1 MGLGGPG
8 GRWAATAAPARLCS
22 TPSTM
27 DAKTLAQLI
36 DVGRGL
42 LCELDID
49 ALLERM
55 LEVARE
61 LTGAQ
66 YAAVGI
72 LDERGEGLERFL
84 TSGISA
90 AGRAAIGDPPRGRG
104 VLGLLIEDPRPL
116 RLPDVSAH
124 PRSYGFPLSHP
135 PMGSFLG
142 VPILVRGEA
151 WGNLY
156 LTGKP
161 GADFTESDEQAMV
174 VLADWVAIAV
184 ANARL
189 YSDVAA
195 RRDQLERTVRALDIT
210 AEVSSAIGGEIELD
224 RILEL
229 LAKRGRALVAARTDV
244 IILVSGARLEVAAAA
259 GIVPDGLVGRRATSE
274 EWGLDPVL
282 RSNRAERLT
291 DLDLRAGRL
300 LAAEL
305 DASAGI
311 LVPLLHRGRAIG
323 LLAAFDRLEGGPGFS
338 ADDERLLQAFA
349 ATAATAVAT
358 GQNVMSHS
366 MQGSIRASEAERR
379 RWARELHDET
389 LQELGGLRVLLS
401 AARRSE
407 DPERL
412 DDALGQA
419 LELVTGG
426 IANLRALIADLR
438 PAALDDI
445 GIGAA
450 LSGLVER
457 VRATSG
463 LPIELTVELAFEA
476 GHVASRHAPEL
487 EEAIYR
493 IVQEALTNAVK
504 HAGAQR
510 VWIAVREQDGE
521 VAIVVG
527 DDGRGFDQDVAA
539 KGFGLVGMRERTLLA
554 QGTLELRSLPGEGT
568 VVQVWLPVGERV
580 AAQAVNG

>member
-1 MGLGGPG
+1 
-8 GRWAATAAPARLCS
+8 
-22 TPSTM
+22 M
-27 DAKTLAQLI
+27 DAKTLTRLI

-42 LCELDID
+42 LSELDLD
-49 ALLERM
+49 ALLARM
-55 LEVARE
+55 LDVARE

-72 LDERGEGLERFL
+72 MDERREGLERFL
-84 TSGISA
+84 TSGIPA
-90 AGRAAIGDPPRGRG
+90 AERAAIGDLPRGHG
-104 VLGLLIEDPRPL
+104 VLGLLIKDPRPL
-116 RLPDVSAH
+116 RLADVGAH

-135 PMGSFLG
+135 PMGNFLG

-161 GADFTESDEQAMV
+161 DGDFTDSDEKAMV
-174 VLADWVAIAV
+174 VLADWAAIAV

-195 RRDQLERTVRALDIT
+195 RRDQLERTVRALDTT
-210 AEVSSAIGGEIELD
+210 AEISSAIGGEIELD

-229 LAKRGRALVAARTDV
+229 LAKRGRALVAARTAV
-244 IILVSGARLEVAAAA
+244 IILVSGGQLEVAAAA
-259 GIVPDGLVGRRATSE
+259 GIVPDGLVGRRASSE
-274 EWGLDPVL
+274 DWALGGVL
-282 RSNRAERLT
+282 RSNRPERLN
-291 DLDLRAGRL
+291 DLDRRAGRL
-300 LAAEL
+300 FAAEL
-305 DASAGI
+305 DAAAGI

-323 LLAAFDRLEGGPGFS
+323 LLAAFDRLEDGPEFS

-358 GQNVMSHS
+358 GQNVVSHS

-401 AARRSE
+401 AARRSN

-412 DDALGQA
+412 DEALGQA
-419 LELVTGG
+419 LDLVTGG

-445 GIGAA
+445 GTGAA

-463 LPIELTVELAFEA
+463 LPIELTVDLSFEA
-476 GHVASRHAPEL
+476 GRVASRHLPEL

-504 HAGAQR
+504 HANAQR
-510 VWIAVREQDGE
+510 VWIEVREADGS

-527 DDGRGFDQDVAA
+527 DDGQGFDPDGTAT
-539 KGFGLVGMRERTLLA
+539 GFGLVGVRERTMLA
-554 QGTLELRSLPGEGT
+554 QGTLEVRSAGGT
-568 VVQVWLPVGERV
+568 GTGVVVSLPVGETED
-580 AAQAVNG
+580 AQAANG

>member
-1 MGLGGPG
+1 MLD
-8 GRWAATAAPARLCS
+8 AATA
-22 TPSTM
+22 M
-27 DAKTLAQLI
+27 DAKTLTRLI

-42 LCELDID
+42 LSELDLD
-49 ALLERM
+49 ALLARM

-72 LDERGEGLERFL
+72 MDQRREGLERFL
-84 TSGISA
+84 TSGIPA
-90 AGRAAIGDPPRGRG
+90 AERAAIGDLPRGHG
-104 VLGLLIEDPRPL
+104 VLGLLIEDPHPL
-116 RLPDVSAH
+116 RLSDVGAH

-135 PMGSFLG
+135 PMGNFLG

-161 GADFTESDEQAMV
+161 DGDFTDSDEKAMV
-174 VLADWVAIAV
+174 VLADWAAIAV

-195 RRDQLERTVRALDIT
+195 RRDQLERTVRALDTT
-210 AEVSSAIGGEIELD
+210 AEISSAIGGEIELD

-229 LAKRGRALVAARTDV
+229 LAKRGRALVAARTAV
-244 IILVSGARLEVAAAA
+244 IILVSGGQLEVAAAA
-259 GIVPDGLVGRRATSE
+259 GVVPDGLVGRRASKE
-274 EWGLDPVL
+274 EWGLGAML
-282 RSNRAERLT
+282 RSNRPERLN
-291 DLDLRAGRL
+291 DLDRRAGRL
-300 LAAEL
+300 LTAEIDAA
-305 DASAGI
+305 AGI

-323 LLAAFDRLEGGPGFS
+323 LLAAFDRLQDGPEFS
-338 ADDERLLQAFA
+338 ADDERLLLAFA

-358 GQNVMSHS
+358 GQNVVSHS

-401 AARRSE
+401 AARRST

-412 DDALGQA
+412 DEALGQA
-419 LELVTGG
+419 LDLVTGG

-445 GIGAA
+445 GTGAA

-463 LPIELTVELAFEA
+463 LPIELTIDLSFEA
-476 GHVASRHAPEL
+476 GRVASRHVPEL

-504 HAGAQR
+504 HANAQR
-510 VWIAVREQDGE
+510 VWIEVREADGS

-527 DDGRGFDQDVAA
+527 DDGQGFDPDGAA
-539 KGFGLVGMRERTLLA
+539 TGFGLVGIRERTMLVE
-554 QGTLELRSLPGEGT
+554 GTLEVRSSAGSGT
-568 VVQVWLPVGERV
+568 VVEVALPVRETD
-580 AAQAVNG
+580 AAQAANG

>member
-1 MGLGGPG
+1 MLGV
-8 GRWAATAAPARLCS
+8 T
-22 TPSTM
+22 TTM
-27 DAKTLAQLI
+27 DAKTLTRLI

-42 LCELDID
+42 LSELDLD
-49 ALLERM
+49 ALLARM

-72 LDERGEGLERFL
+72 MDERREGLERFL
-84 TSGISA
+84 TSGIPA
-90 AGRAAIGDPPRGRG
+90 AERAAIGELPRGHG
-104 VLGLLIEDPRPL
+104 VLGLLIDDPHPL
-116 RLPDVSAH
+116 RLADVGAH

-135 PMGSFLG
+135 PMGNFLG

-161 GADFTESDEQAMV
+161 DGDFTDSDEKAMV
-174 VLADWVAIAV
+174 VLADWAAIAV

-195 RRDQLERTVRALDIT
+195 RRDQLERTVRALDTT
-210 AEVSSAIGGEIELD
+210 AEISSAIGGEIELE

-229 LAKRGRALVAARTDV
+229 LAKRGRALVAARTAV
-244 IILVSGARLEVAAAA
+244 IILVSGGRLEVAAAA
-259 GIVPDGLVGRRATSE
+259 GIVPEGLVGSCASGDE
-274 EWGLDPVL
+274 SAMAAVL
-282 RSNRAERLT
+282 RSNRPERLT
-291 DLDLRAGRL
+291 DLDRRASRL
-300 LAAEL
+300 FVAEIDAA
-305 DASAGI
+305 AGI

-323 LLAAFDRLEGGPGFS
+323 ILAAFDRLEGGPEFS

-366 MQGSIRASEAERR
+366 IEGSIRASEAERR

-389 LQELGGLRVLLS
+389 LQELGSLRVLLS
-401 AARRSE
+401 AARRSA

-412 DDALGQA
+412 DEALGQA
-419 LELVTGG
+419 IELVTGG
-426 IANLRALIADLR
+426 IANLRGLISDLR

-445 GIGAA
+445 GTGAA
-450 LSGLVER
+450 LSGLADR

-463 LPIELTVELAFEA
+463 LPIELTVDLAFEGGRA
-476 GHVASRHAPEL
+476 AARHVPEL
-487 EEAIYR
+487 EETIYR
-493 IVQEALTNAVK
+493 IVQEALTNAIK
-504 HAGAQR
+504 HAHAKR
-510 VWIAVREQDGE
+510 VWIEVREAGGS

-527 DDGRGFDQDVAA
+527 DDGRGFDPDVSAT
-539 KGFGLVGMRERTLLA
+539 GFGLVGMRERTTLA
-554 QGTLELRSLPGEGT
+554 QGTLEVRSAQGAGTILEVRLPVTET
-568 VVQVWLPVGERV
+568 VV
-580 AAQAVNG
+580 AQAAASG

>member
-1 MGLGGPG
+1 
-8 GRWAATAAPARLCS
+8 
-22 TPSTM
+22 M
-27 DAKTLAQLI
+27 DAKTLTRLI

-42 LCELDID
+42 LSELDLD
-49 ALLERM
+49 ALLARM

-61 LTGAQ
+61 LTGAR

-72 LDERGEGLERFL
+72 MDERREGLERFL
-84 TSGISA
+84 TSGIPPA
-90 AGRAAIGDPPRGRG
+90 ERAAIGDLPRGHG
-104 VLGLLIEDPRPL
+104 VLGLLIDDPHPL
-116 RLPDVSAH
+116 RLADVGAH

-135 PMGSFLG
+135 PMGNFLG

-161 GADFTESDEQAMV
+161 DADFTDSDEKAMV
-174 VLADWVAIAV
+174 VLADWAAIAV

-195 RRDQLERTVRALDIT
+195 RRDQLERTVRALDTT
-210 AEVSSAIGGEIELD
+210 AEISSAIGGEIELD

-229 LAKRGRALVAARTDV
+229 LAKRGRALVAARTAV
-244 IILVSGARLEVAAAA
+244 IILVSGGGLEVAAAA
-259 GIVPDGLVGRRATSE
+259 GIVPDGLIGARASSE
-274 EWGLDPVL
+274 EWALGAVL
-282 RSNRAERLT
+282 RSNRPEHLT
-291 DLDLRAGRL
+291 DLDRRAGRL
-300 LAAEL
+300 FAAEL

-311 LVPLLHRGRAIG
+311 LVPLSHRGRAIG
-323 LLAAFDRLEGGPGFS
+323 LLAAFDRLEDGPEFS

-366 MQGSIRASEAERR
+366 IEGSIRASEAERR

-412 DDALGQA
+412 DEALGQA

-445 GIGAA
+445 GTGAA

-463 LPIELTVELAFEA
+463 LPIELTVDLAFEA
-476 GHVASRHAPEL
+476 GRVAARHVPEL
-487 EEAIYR
+487 EETIYR

-504 HAGAQR
+504 HADAQR
-510 VWIAVREQDGE
+510 VWIAVREADGS

-527 DDGRGFDQDVAA
+527 DDGRGFEQDGAA
-539 KGFGLVGMRERTLLA
+539 KGFGLVGMRERTMLG
-554 QGTLELRSLPGEGT
+554 QGTLAVRSAPGAGT
-568 VVQVWLPVGERV
+568 VLEVSLPVGETV
-580 AAQAVNG
+580 AAQAANG

>member
-1 MGLGGPG
+1 MLD
-8 GRWAATAAPARLCS
+8 AAP
-22 TPSTM
+22 TM
-27 DAKTLAQLI
+27 DAKTLTRLI

-42 LCELDID
+42 LSELDLD
-49 ALLERM
+49 ALLARM

-61 LTGAQ
+61 LTGAH

-72 LDERGEGLERFL
+72 MDERREGLERFL

-90 AGRAAIGDPPRGRG
+90 AGRAAIGDLPRGHG
-104 VLGLLIEDPRPL
+104 VLGLLIEDPHPL
-116 RLPDVSAH
+116 RLADVGAH

-135 PMGSFLG
+135 PMGNFLG

-161 GADFTESDEQAMV
+161 DGDFTDSDEKAMV
-174 VLADWVAIAV
+174 VLADWAAIAV

-189 YSDVAA
+189 YSDVAT
-195 RRDQLERTVRALDIT
+195 RRDQLERTVRALDTT
-210 AEVSSAIGGEIELD
+210 AEISRAIGGEIELD

-229 LAKRGRALVAARTDV
+229 LAKRGRALVAARTAV
-244 IILVSGARLEVAAAA
+244 IILVSGGQLEVAAAA
-259 GIVPDGLVGRRATSE
+259 GIVPDGLVGRRASSE
-274 EWGLDPVL
+274 EWALGAML
-282 RSNRAERLT
+282 RSNRPERLN
-291 DLDLRAGRL
+291 DLDRRAGRL
-300 LAAEL
+300 FVGEL
-305 DASAGI
+305 DAAAGI
-311 LVPLLHRGRAIG
+311 LVPLLHRGRTIG
-323 LLAAFDRLEGGPGFS
+323 LLAAFDRLEDGPEFS
-338 ADDERLLQAFA
+338 VDDERLLQAFA

-401 AARRSE
+401 AARRST

-412 DDALGQA
+412 DEALGQA

-445 GIGAA
+445 GTGAA

-463 LPIELTVELAFEA
+463 LPIELTVDLSFEA
-476 GHVASRHAPEL
+476 GRVTSRHVPEL
-487 EEAIYR
+487 EETIYR

-504 HAGAQR
+504 HANAQR
-510 VWIAVREQDGE
+510 VWIEVREASGS

-527 DDGRGFDQDVAA
+527 DDGQGFDPDGAA
-539 KGFGLVGMRERTLLA
+539 TGFGLVGMRERTMLA
-554 QGTLELRSLPGEGT
+554 DGTLEVRSAGGTGTVLAVSLP
-568 VVQVWLPVGERV
+568 VQKIV
-580 AAQAVNG
+580 AAQAANG

>member
-1 MGLGGPG
+1 MRRDSRTMLD
-8 GRWAATAAPARLCS
+8 AAAV
-22 TPSTM
+22 M
-27 DAKTLAQLI
+27 DAKTLTRLI

-42 LCELDID
+42 LSELDLD
-49 ALLERM
+49 ALLARM

-72 LDERGEGLERFL
+72 MDERREGLERFL
-84 TSGISA
+84 TSGIPEA
-90 AGRAAIGDPPRGRG
+90 ERAAIGDLPRGHG
-104 VLGLLIEDPRPL
+104 VLGLLIEDPHPL
-116 RLPDVSAH
+116 RLADVGAH

-135 PMGSFLG
+135 PMGNFLG

-161 GADFTESDEQAMV
+161 DGDFTDSDEKAMV
-174 VLADWVAIAV
+174 VLADWAAIAV

-195 RRDQLERTVRALDIT
+195 RRDQLERTVRALDTT
-210 AEVSSAIGGEIELD
+210 AEISSAIGGEIELD

-229 LAKRGRALVAARTDV
+229 LAKRGRALVAARTAV
-244 IILVSGARLEVAAAA
+244 IILVSGGQLEVAAAA
-259 GIVPDGLVGRRATSE
+259 GIVPDGLVGRRASSE
-274 EWGLDPVL
+274 EWALGAVL
-282 RSNRAERLT
+282 HSNRPERLN
-291 DLDLRAGRL
+291 DLDRRAGRL
-300 LAAEL
+300 FASEL
-305 DASAGI
+305 DAAAGI
-311 LVPLLHRGRAIG
+311 LVPLLHRGQAIG
-323 LLAAFDRLEGGPGFS
+323 LLAAFDRLEDGPEFS

-401 AARRSE
+401 AARRST
-407 DPERL
+407 DPQRL
-412 DDALGQA
+412 DEALGQA
-419 LELVTGG
+419 LDLVTGG

-445 GIGAA
+445 GTGAA

-463 LPIELTVELAFEA
+463 LPIELTVDLSFEA
-476 GHVASRHAPEL
+476 GRVASRHVPEL

-504 HAGAQR
+504 HANAQR
-510 VWIAVREQDGE
+510 VWIEVREANE
-521 VAIVVG
+521 SVAIVVG
-527 DDGRGFDQDVAA
+527 DDGQGFDPDGAA
-539 KGFGLVGMRERTLLA
+539 TGFGLVGMRERTTLA
-554 QGTLELRSLPGEGT
+554 QGTLEVRSAGGTGTVLEVSLP
-568 VVQVWLPVGERV
+568 VQETI
-580 AAQAVNG
+580 AAQAANG

>member
-1 MGLGGPG
+1 MLD
-8 GRWAATAAPARLCS
+8 AATA
-22 TPSTM
+22 M
-27 DAKTLAQLI
+27 DAKTLTRLI

-42 LCELDID
+42 LSELDLD
-49 ALLERM
+49 ALLARM

-72 LDERGEGLERFL
+72 MDQRREGLERFL
-84 TSGISA
+84 TSGIPA
-90 AGRAAIGDPPRGRG
+90 AERAAIGDLPRGHG

-116 RLPDVSAH
+116 RLADVGAH

-135 PMGSFLG
+135 PMGNFLG

-161 GADFTESDEQAMV
+161 DGDFTDSDEKAMV
-174 VLADWVAIAV
+174 VLADWAAIAV

-195 RRDQLERTVRALDIT
+195 RRDQLERTVRALDTT
-210 AEVSSAIGGEIELD
+210 AEISNAIGGEIELD

-229 LAKRGRALVAARTDV
+229 LAKRGRALVAARTAV
-244 IILVSGARLEVAAAA
+244 IILVSGSQLEVAAAA
-259 GIVPDGLVGRRATSE
+259 GIVPDGLVGRRASTE
-274 EWGLDPVL
+274 EWALGAVL
-282 RSNRAERLT
+282 RSNRPERLN
-291 DLDLRAGRL
+291 DLDRRAGRL
-300 LAAEL
+300 LTAEL
-305 DASAGI
+305 DATTGI

-323 LLAAFDRLEGGPGFS
+323 LLAAFDRLQDGPEFS

-401 AARRSE
+401 AARRST

-412 DDALGQA
+412 DEALGQA
-419 LELVTGG
+419 LDLVTGG

-445 GIGAA
+445 GTGAA

-463 LPIELTVELAFEA
+463 LPIKLTIDLSFEA
-476 GHVASRHAPEL
+476 KRVASRHVPEL

-504 HAGAQR
+504 HANAQR
-510 VWIAVREQDGE
+510 VWIEVREADGE

-527 DDGRGFDQDVAA
+527 DDGQGFDPDGAA
-539 KGFGLVGMRERTLLA
+539 TGFGLVGIRERTMLA
-554 QGTLELRSLPGEGT
+554 EGTSEVRSSAGSGT
-568 VVQVWLPVGERV
+568 VVEVVLPVRETD
-580 AAQAVNG
+580 AAQAANG

>member
-1 MGLGGPG
+1 MQDK
-8 GRWAATAAPARLCS
+8 A
-22 TPSTM
+22 M
-27 DAKTLAQLI
+27 DAKTLTRLI

-42 LCELDID
+42 LSELDLD
-49 ALLERM
+49 ALLARM

-72 LDERGEGLERFL
+72 MDERREGLERFL
-84 TSGISA
+84 TSGIPA
-90 AGRAAIGDPPRGRG
+90 AERAAIGDLPRGHG

-116 RLPDVSAH
+116 RLADVGAH

-135 PMGSFLG
+135 PMGNFLG
-142 VPILVRGEA
+142 VPIVVRGEA

-161 GADFTESDEQAMV
+161 DGDFTDSDEKAMV
-174 VLADWVAIAV
+174 VLADWAAIAV

-195 RRDQLERTVRALDIT
+195 RRDQLERTVRALDTT
-210 AEVSSAIGGEIELD
+210 AEISSAIGGEIELD

-229 LAKRGRALVAARTDV
+229 LAKRGRALVAARTAV
-244 IILVSGARLEVAAAA
+244 IILVSGAQLEVAAAA
-259 GIVPDGLVGRRATSE
+259 GIVPDGLVGRRAATE
-274 EWGLDPVL
+274 EWALGAVL
-282 RSNRAERLT
+282 RSNRPERLN
-291 DLDLRAGRL
+291 DLDRRAGRL
-300 LAAEL
+300 FTAEL
-305 DASAGI
+305 DATAGI

-323 LLAAFDRLEGGPGFS
+323 LLAAFDRLEGGPEFS

-358 GQNVMSHS
+358 GQNVVSHS

-401 AARRSE
+401 AARRST

-412 DDALGQA
+412 DEALGQA
-419 LELVTGG
+419 IDLVTGG

-445 GIGAA
+445 GTGAA

-463 LPIELTVELAFEA
+463 LPIDLTVDLSFEA
-476 GHVASRHAPEL
+476 GRVASRHVPEL

-504 HAGAQR
+504 HADAQR
-510 VWIAVREQDGE
+510 VWIEVREADE
-521 VAIVVG
+521 SVAIVVG
-527 DDGRGFDQDVAA
+527 DDGRGFDPDVAA
-539 KGFGLVGMRERTLLA
+539 TGFGLVGIRERAMLA
-554 QGTLELRSLPGEGT
+554 DGTLEVRSTAGT
-568 VVQVWLPVGERV
+568 GTALEVWLPVRETV
-580 AAQAVNG
+580 AAQAANG

>member
-1 MGLGGPG
+1 
-8 GRWAATAAPARLCS
+8 
-22 TPSTM
+22 M
-27 DAKTLAQLI
+27 DAKTLTRLI

-42 LCELDID
+42 LSELDLD
-49 ALLERM
+49 ALLARM

-72 LDERGEGLERFL
+72 MDERREGLERFL
-84 TSGISA
+84 TSGIA
-90 AGRAAIGDPPRGRG
+90 AAERAAIGDLPRGHG

-116 RLPDVSAH
+116 RLADVGAH

-135 PMGSFLG
+135 PMGNFLG

-161 GADFTESDEQAMV
+161 DGDFTDSDEKAMV
-174 VLADWVAIAV
+174 VLADWAAIAV

-195 RRDQLERTVRALDIT
+195 RRDQLERTVRALDTT
-210 AEVSSAIGGEIELD
+210 AEISSAIGGEIELD

-229 LAKRGRALVAARTDV
+229 LAKRGRALVAARTAV
-244 IILVSGARLEVAAAA
+244 IILVSGDRLEVAAAA
-259 GIVPDGLVGRRATSE
+259 GVVPDGLVGRRAGSE
-274 EWGLDPVL
+274 EWALGAVL
-282 RSNRAERLT
+282 RSNRPERLN
-291 DLDLRAGRL
+291 DLDRRAGRL
-300 LAAEL
+300 FAAEL
-305 DASAGI
+305 DATAGI

-323 LLAAFDRLEGGPGFS
+323 LLAAFDRLEDGPEFS

-358 GQNVMSHS
+358 GQNVVSHS

-401 AARRSE
+401 AARRST
-407 DPERL
+407 DPDRSDE
-412 DDALGQA
+412 ALGQA

-445 GIGAA
+445 GTGAA
-450 LSGLVER
+450 LSGLIER

-463 LPIELTVELAFEA
+463 LPIELTVDLSFEA
-476 GHVASRHAPEL
+476 GRVASRHVPEL

-504 HAGAQR
+504 HASAQR
-510 VWIAVREQDGE
+510 VWIEVREADGS

-527 DDGRGFDQDVAA
+527 DDGRGFDPDVAA
-539 KGFGLVGMRERTLLA
+539 TGFGLVGMRERTMLA
-554 QGTLELRSLPGEGT
+554 HGTLEVRSGPDTGT
-568 VVQVWLPVGERV
+568 AVEVTLPVGETV
-580 AAQAVNG
+580 AAQAANG

>member
-1 MGLGGPG
+1 MLEV
-8 GRWAATAAPARLCS
+8 ATA
-22 TPSTM
+22 M
-27 DAKTLAQLI
+27 DAKTLTRLI

-42 LCELDID
+42 LSELDLD
-49 ALLERM
+49 ALLARM

-72 LDERGEGLERFL
+72 MDERREGLERFL
-84 TSGISA
+84 TSGIPA
-90 AGRAAIGDPPRGRG
+90 AERAAIGDLPRGHG

-116 RLPDVSAH
+116 RLADVGAH

-135 PMGSFLG
+135 PMGNFLG

-156 LTGKP
+156 LTGKAD
-161 GADFTESDEQAMV
+161 GDFTDSDEKAMV
-174 VLADWVAIAV
+174 VLADWAAIAV

-195 RRDQLERTVRALDIT
+195 RRDQLERTVRALDTT
-210 AEVSSAIGGEIELD
+210 AEISSAIGGEIELD

-229 LAKRGRALVAARTDV
+229 LAKRGRALVAARTAV
-244 IILVSGARLEVAAAA
+244 IILVSGGRLEVAAAA
-259 GIVPDGLVGRRATSE
+259 GIVPDGLVGRRAGSE
-274 EWGLDPVL
+274 EWALGAVL
-282 RSNRAERLT
+282 RSNRPERLN
-291 DLDLRAGRL
+291 DLDRRAGRL
-300 LAAEL
+300 FAAEL
-305 DASAGI
+305 DATAGI

-323 LLAAFDRLEGGPGFS
+323 LLAAFDRLEDGPEFS
-338 ADDERLLQAFA
+338 TDDERLLQAFA

-366 MQGSIRASEAERR
+366 MEGSMRASEAERR

-401 AARRSE
+401 AARRST

-412 DDALGQA
+412 DEALGQA

-445 GIGAA
+445 GTGAA

-463 LPIELTVELAFEA
+463 LPIALTVDLSFEA
-476 GHVASRHAPEL
+476 GRVASRHLPEL

-504 HAGAQR
+504 HADAKR
-510 VWIAVREQDGE
+510 VWIEVREADGS

-527 DDGRGFDQDVAA
+527 DDGRGFDPEVAA
-539 KGFGLVGMRERTLLA
+539 KGFGLVGMRERAMLA
-554 QGTLELRSLPGEGT
+554 HGTLEVRSVGGAGT
-568 VVQVWLPVGERV
+568 VLEVTLPVRETV
-580 AAQAVNG
+580 AAQAANG

>member
-1 MGLGGPG
+1 
-8 GRWAATAAPARLCS
+8 
-22 TPSTM
+22 M
-27 DAKTLAQLI
+27 DAKTLTRLI

-42 LCELDID
+42 LSELDLD
-49 ALLERM
+49 ALLARM

-61 LTGAQ
+61 LTGAR

-72 LDERGEGLERFL
+72 MDERREGLERFL
-84 TSGISA
+84 TSGIPPA
-90 AGRAAIGDPPRGRG
+90 ERAAIGDLPRGHG
-104 VLGLLIEDPRPL
+104 VLGLLIDDPHPL
-116 RLPDVSAH
+116 RLADVGAH

-135 PMGSFLG
+135 PMGNFLG

-161 GADFTESDEQAMV
+161 DADFTDSDEKAMV
-174 VLADWVAIAV
+174 VLADWAAIAV

-195 RRDQLERTVRALDIT
+195 RRDQLERTVRALDTT
-210 AEVSSAIGGEIELD
+210 AEISSAIGGEIELD

-229 LAKRGRALVAARTDV
+229 LAKRGRALVAARTAV
-244 IILVSGARLEVAAAA
+244 IILVSGGGLEVAAAA
-259 GIVPDGLVGRRATSE
+259 GIVPDGLIGARASSE
-274 EWGLDPVL
+274 EWALGAVL
-282 RSNRAERLT
+282 RSNRPERLT
-291 DLDLRAGRL
+291 DLDRRAGRL
-300 LAAEL
+300 FAAEL

-311 LVPLLHRGRAIG
+311 LVPLSHRGRAIG
-323 LLAAFDRLEGGPGFS
+323 LLAAFDRLEDGPEFS

-366 MQGSIRASEAERR
+366 REGSIRASEAERR

-412 DDALGQA
+412 DEALGQA

-445 GIGAA
+445 GTGAA

-463 LPIELTVELAFEA
+463 LPIELTVDLAFEA
-476 GHVASRHAPEL
+476 GRVAARHVPEL
-487 EEAIYR
+487 EETIYR

-504 HAGAQR
+504 HADAQR
-510 VWIAVREQDGE
+510 VWIAVREADGS

-527 DDGRGFDQDVAA
+527 DDGRGFEQDGAA
-539 KGFGLVGMRERTLLA
+539 KGFGLVGMRERTMLG
-554 QGTLELRSLPGEGT
+554 QGTLAVRSAPGAGT
-568 VVQVWLPVGERV
+568 VLEVSLPVGETV
-580 AAQAVNG
+580 AAQAANG

>member
-1 MGLGGPG
+1 
-8 GRWAATAAPARLCS
+8 
-22 TPSTM
+22 M
-27 DAKTLAQLI
+27 DAKTLTRLI

-42 LCELDID
+42 LSELDLD
-49 ALLERM
+49 ALLARM

-72 LDERGEGLERFL
+72 MDERREGLERFL

-90 AGRAAIGDPPRGRG
+90 AGRAAIGDLPRGHG
-104 VLGLLIEDPRPL
+104 VLGLLIEDPHPL
-116 RLPDVSAH
+116 RLADVGAH

-135 PMGSFLG
+135 PMGNFLG

-161 GADFTESDEQAMV
+161 DGDFTDSDEKAMV
-174 VLADWVAIAV
+174 VLADWAAIAV

-195 RRDQLERTVRALDIT
+195 RRDQLERTVRALDTT
-210 AEVSSAIGGEIELD
+210 AEIASAIGGEIELD

-229 LAKRGRALVAARTDV
+229 LAKRGRALVAARTAV
-244 IILVSGARLEVAAAA
+244 IILVSGAQLEVAAAA
-259 GIVPDGLVGRRATSE
+259 GIVPDGLVGRRASKE
-274 EWGLDPVL
+274 EWALGAMLH
-282 RSNRAERLT
+282 SNRPERLN
-291 DLDLRAGRL
+291 DLDRRAGRL
-300 LAAEL
+300 FAAEL
-305 DASAGI
+305 DAAAGI

-323 LLAAFDRLEGGPGFS
+323 LLAAFDRLQDGPEFS
-338 ADDERLLQAFA
+338 VDDERLLLAFA

-358 GQNVMSHS
+358 GQNVVSHS

-401 AARRSE
+401 AARRST

-412 DDALGQA
+412 DEALGQA
-419 LELVTGG
+419 LDLVTGG

-445 GIGAA
+445 GTGAA

-463 LPIELTVELAFEA
+463 LPIELTVDLSFEA
-476 GHVASRHAPEL
+476 GRVASRHVPEL

-504 HAGAQR
+504 HANAQR
-510 VWIAVREQDGE
+510 VWIEVREADGS

-527 DDGRGFDQDVAA
+527 DDGQGFDPDGAA
-539 KGFGLVGMRERTLLA
+539 TGFGLVGMRERTMLA
-554 QGTLELRSLPGEGT
+554 EGTLELRSSAGGGT
-568 VVQVWLPVGERV
+568 VVEVSLPVRETV
-580 AAQAVNG
+580 AAQAANG

>member
-1 MGLGGPG
+1 
-8 GRWAATAAPARLCS
+8 
-22 TPSTM
+22 M
-27 DAKTLAQLI
+27 DAKTLTRLI

-42 LCELDID
+42 LSELDLD
-49 ALLERM
+49 ALLARM

-72 LDERGEGLERFL
+72 MDERREGLERFL
-84 TSGISA
+84 TSGIPA
-90 AGRAAIGDPPRGRG
+90 AERAAIGDLPRGHG
-104 VLGLLIEDPRPL
+104 VLGLLIEDPHPL
-116 RLPDVSAH
+116 RLADVGAH

-135 PMGSFLG
+135 PMGNFLG

-161 GADFTESDEQAMV
+161 DSDFTDSDEKAMV
-174 VLADWVAIAV
+174 VLADWAAIAV

-195 RRDQLERTVRALDIT
+195 RRDQLERTVRALDTT
-210 AEVSSAIGGEIELD
+210 AEISSAIGGEIELE

-229 LAKRGRALVAARTDV
+229 LAKRGRALVAARTAV
-244 IILVSGARLEVAAAA
+244 IILVSGGQLEVAAAA
-259 GIVPDGLVGRRATSE
+259 GIVPDGLVGRRASSE
-274 EWGLDPVL
+274 EWALGAVL
-282 RSNRAERLT
+282 RSNRPERLN
-291 DLDLRAGRL
+291 DLDRRAGRL
-300 LAAEL
+300 FVSEL
-305 DASAGI
+305 DATAGI

-323 LLAAFDRLEGGPGFS
+323 LLAAFDRLEDGPEFS
-338 ADDERLLQAFA
+338 GDDERLLQAFA

-366 MQGSIRASEAERR
+366 MEGSIRASEAERR

-401 AARRSE
+401 AARRSK

-412 DDALGQA
+412 DEALGQA
-419 LELVTGG
+419 LDLVTGG

-445 GIGAA
+445 GTGAA

-463 LPIELTVELAFEA
+463 LLIELTVDLSFEA
-476 GHVASRHAPEL
+476 GRVPSRHVPEL

-493 IVQEALTNAVK
+493 IVQEALTNAIK
-504 HAGAQR
+504 HANAQR
-510 VWIAVREQDGE
+510 VWIDVREADGA

-527 DDGRGFDQDVAA
+527 DDGQGFDPDVAA
-539 KGFGLVGMRERTLLA
+539 TGFGLVGMRERAMLA
-554 QGTLELRSLPGEGT
+554 KGTLEVRSAADTGT
-568 VVQVWLPVGERV
+568 VVEVSLPVRETI
-580 AAQAVNG
+580 AAQAANG

>member
-1 MGLGGPG
+1 
-8 GRWAATAAPARLCS
+8 
-22 TPSTM
+22 M
-27 DAKTLAQLI
+27 DAKTLTRLI

-42 LCELDID
+42 LSELDLD
-49 ALLERM
+49 ALLARM

-72 LDERGEGLERFL
+72 MDERREGLERFL
-84 TSGISA
+84 TSGIPA
-90 AGRAAIGDPPRGRG
+90 AERAAIGDLPRGHG
-104 VLGLLIEDPRPL
+104 VLGLLIEDPHPL
-116 RLPDVSAH
+116 RLADVGAH

-135 PMGSFLG
+135 PMGNFLG

-161 GADFTESDEQAMV
+161 DGDFTDSDEKAMV
-174 VLADWVAIAV
+174 VLADWAAIAV

-195 RRDQLERTVRALDIT
+195 RRDQLERTVRALDTT
-210 AEVSSAIGGEIELD
+210 AEISSAIGGEIELD

-229 LAKRGRALVAARTDV
+229 LAKRGRALVAARTAV
-244 IILVSGARLEVAAAA
+244 IILVSGGQLEVAAAA
-259 GIVPDGLVGRRATSE
+259 GIVPDGLVGRRAGSE
-274 EWGLDPVL
+274 EWALGAVL
-282 RSNRAERLT
+282 RSNRPERLN
-291 DLDLRAGRL
+291 DLDRRAGRL
-300 LAAEL
+300 FVAEL
-305 DASAGI
+305 DATAGI

-323 LLAAFDRLEGGPGFS
+323 LMAAFDRLEDGPEFS
-338 ADDERLLQAFA
+338 TDDERLLQAFA

-358 GQNVMSHS
+358 GQNVVSHS
-366 MQGSIRASEAERR
+366 MEGSIRASEAERR

-401 AARRSE
+401 AARRST

-412 DDALGQA
+412 DEALGQA

-445 GIGAA
+445 GTGAA

-463 LPIELTVELAFEA
+463 LPIALTVDLSFEA
-476 GHVASRHAPEL
+476 GRVASRHVPEL
-487 EEAIYR
+487 EETIYR
-493 IVQEALTNAVK
+493 IVQEALTNAIK
-504 HAGAQR
+504 HADAKR
-510 VWIAVREQDGE
+510 VWIEVREAHGS

-527 DDGRGFDQDVAA
+527 DDGRGFDPEVVA
-539 KGFGLVGMRERTLLA
+539 KGFGLVGMRERTMLA
-554 QGTLELRSLPGEGT
+554 HGTLEVRSVEGAGT
-568 VVQVWLPVGERV
+568 VLEVTLPVRETV
-580 AAQAVNG
+580 VAQAANG

>member
-1 MGLGGPG
+1 MLD
-8 GRWAATAAPARLCS
+8 AAAA
-22 TPSTM
+22 M
-27 DAKTLAQLI
+27 DAKTLTRLI

-42 LCELDID
+42 LSELDLD
-49 ALLERM
+49 ALLARM

-61 LTGAQ
+61 LTGAR

-72 LDERGEGLERFL
+72 MDERREGLERFL
-84 TSGISA
+84 TSGIPA
-90 AGRAAIGDPPRGRG
+90 AERAAIGDLPRGHG
-104 VLGLLIEDPRPL
+104 VLGLLIEDPHPL
-116 RLPDVSAH
+116 RLADVGAH

-135 PMGSFLG
+135 PMGNFLG

-156 LTGKP
+156 LTGKRD
-161 GADFTESDEQAMV
+161 GDFTDSDEKAMV
-174 VLADWVAIAV
+174 VLADWAAIAV

-195 RRDQLERTVRALDIT
+195 RRDQLERTVRALDTT
-210 AEVSSAIGGEIELD
+210 AEISSAIGGEIELD

-229 LAKRGRALVAARTDV
+229 LAKRGRALVAARTAV
-244 IILVSGARLEVAAAA
+244 IILVSGGQLEVAAAA
-259 GIVPDGLVGRRATSE
+259 GIVPDGLVGRRASKE
-274 EWGLDPVL
+274 EWALGSVL
-282 RSNRAERLT
+282 RSNRPERLN
-291 DLDLRAGRL
+291 DLDRRAGRL
-300 LAAEL
+300 FAAEL
-305 DASAGI
+305 DAAAGI

-323 LLAAFDRLEGGPGFS
+323 LLAAFDRLEDGPEFS

-358 GQNVMSHS
+358 GQNVASHS

-401 AARRSE
+401 AARRST
-407 DPERL
+407 DPQRL
-412 DDALGQA
+412 DEALGQA
-419 LELVTGG
+419 LDLVTGG

-445 GIGAA
+445 GTGAA
-450 LSGLVER
+450 LSGLAER

-463 LPIELTVELAFEA
+463 LPIELTVDLSFEA
-476 GHVASRHAPEL
+476 GRVTSRHVPEL

-504 HAGAQR
+504 HANAQR
-510 VWIAVREQDGE
+510 VWIEVREADGS

-527 DDGRGFDQDVAA
+527 DDGQGFDPDVVAT
-539 KGFGLVGMRERTLLA
+539 GFGLVGMRERTMLA
-554 QGTLELRSLPGEGT
+554 EGTLEVRSAGGTGT
-568 VVQVWLPVGERV
+568 VLEVWLPVGETV
-580 AAQAVNG
+580 AAQAANG

>member
-1 MGLGGPG
+1 
-8 GRWAATAAPARLCS
+8 
-22 TPSTM
+22 M
-27 DAKTLAQLI
+27 DAKTLTRLI

-42 LCELDID
+42 LSELDLD
-49 ALLERM
+49 ALLARM

-72 LDERGEGLERFL
+72 MDEHREGLERFL
-84 TSGISA
+84 TSGIPA
-90 AGRAAIGDPPRGRG
+90 AERAAIGDLPRGHG
-104 VLGLLIEDPRPL
+104 VLGLLIEDPHPL
-116 RLPDVSAH
+116 RLADVGAH

-135 PMGSFLG
+135 PMGNFLG

-161 GADFTESDEQAMV
+161 DGDFTDSDEKAMV
-174 VLADWVAIAV
+174 VLADWAAIAV

-195 RRDQLERTVRALDIT
+195 RRDQLERTVRALDTT
-210 AEVSSAIGGEIELD
+210 AEISSAIGGEIELD

-229 LAKRGRALVAARTDV
+229 LAKRGRALVAARTAV
-244 IILVSGARLEVAAAA
+244 IILVSGDQLEVAAAA
-259 GIVPDGLVGRRATSE
+259 GVVPDGLVGRRASSE
-274 EWGLDPVL
+274 EWAMGAVL
-282 RSNRAERLT
+282 RSNRPERLHE
-291 DLDLRAGRL
+291 LDRRAGRL
-300 LAAEL
+300 FAAEL
-305 DASAGI
+305 DATAGI
-311 LVPLLHRGRAIG
+311 LVPLLHRGRAVG
-323 LLAAFDRLEGGPGFS
+323 LLAAFDRLDDGPEFS

-358 GQNVMSHS
+358 GQKVVSHS
-366 MQGSIRASEAERR
+366 MEGSIRASEAERR

-401 AARRSE
+401 AARRSD
-407 DPERL
+407 DPARSDE
-412 DDALGQA
+412 ALGQA

-445 GIGAA
+445 GTGAA

-463 LPIELTVELAFEA
+463 LPIALTVDLSFEA
-476 GHVASRHAPEL
+476 GRVASRHVPEL

-504 HAGAQR
+504 HANAQR
-510 VWIAVREQDGE
+510 VWIAVREADAA

-527 DDGRGFDQDVAA
+527 DDGQGFDPDGAA
-539 KGFGLVGMRERTLLA
+539 TGFGLVGMRERTMLA
-554 QGTLELRSLPGEGT
+554 QGTLEVRSAVDTGT
-568 VVQVWLPVGERV
+568 VLEVTLPVGETV
-580 AAQAVNG
+580 AAQAANG

>member
-1 MGLGGPG
+1 
-8 GRWAATAAPARLCS
+8 
-22 TPSTM
+22 M
-27 DAKTLAQLI
+27 DAKTLTRLI

-42 LCELDID
+42 LSELDLD
-49 ALLERM
+49 ALLARM

-72 LDERGEGLERFL
+72 MDERREGLERFL
-84 TSGISA
+84 TSGIPA
-90 AGRAAIGDPPRGRG
+90 AERAAIGELPRGHG
-104 VLGLLIEDPRPL
+104 VLGLLIDDPRPL
-116 RLPDVSAH
+116 RLADVGAH

-135 PMGSFLG
+135 PMGNFLG

-156 LTGKP
+156 LTGKLD
-161 GADFTESDEQAMV
+161 GGFTDSDEKAMV
-174 VLADWVAIAV
+174 VLADWAAIAV

-195 RRDQLERTVRALDIT
+195 RRDQLERTVRALDTT
-210 AEVSSAIGGEIELD
+210 AEISNAIGGEIELD

-229 LAKRGRALVAARTDV
+229 LAKRGRALVAARTAV
-244 IILVSGARLEVAAAA
+244 IILVSCDRLEVAAAA
-259 GIVPDGLVGRRATSE
+259 GIVPDGLVGRRAGSE
-274 EWGLDPVL
+274 EWALGAVL
-282 RSNRAERLT
+282 RSNRPERLN
-291 DLDLRAGRL
+291 DLDRRAGRL
-300 LAAEL
+300 FAAEL
-305 DASAGI
+305 DATAGI

-323 LLAAFDRLEGGPGFS
+323 LLAAFDRLEDGPEFS

-401 AARRSE
+401 AARRST
-407 DPERL
+407 DPERS
-412 DDALGQA
+412 DEALGQA

-445 GIGAA
+445 GTGAA

-463 LPIELTVELAFEA
+463 LPIELTVDLAFEA
-476 GHVASRHAPEL
+476 GRVASRHVPEL

-504 HAGAQR
+504 HASAQR
-510 VWIAVREQDGE
+510 VWIEVREAGGS
-521 VAIVVG
+521 VAILVG
-527 DDGRGFDQDVAA
+527 DDGRGFDPEGTAA
-539 KGFGLVGMRERTLLA
+539 GFGLVGMRERTMLA
-554 QGTLELRSLPGEGT
+554 QGTLAVRSGPDTGT
-568 VVQVWLPVGERV
+568 DVEVTLPVGETV
-580 AAQAVNG
+580 AAQAANG

>member
-1 MGLGGPG
+1 MLD
-8 GRWAATAAPARLCS
+8 AAI
-22 TPSTM
+22 TM
-27 DAKTLAQLI
+27 DAKTLTRLI

-42 LCELDID
+42 LSELDLD
-49 ALLERM
+49 ALLARM

-72 LDERGEGLERFL
+72 MDERREGLERFL
-84 TSGISA
+84 TSGIP
-90 AGRAAIGDPPRGRG
+90 AGERAAIGDLPRGHG
-104 VLGLLIEDPRPL
+104 VLGLLIEDPHPL
-116 RLPDVSAH
+116 RLADVGAH

-135 PMGSFLG
+135 PMGNFLG

-161 GADFTESDEQAMV
+161 GGDFTDSDEKAMV
-174 VLADWVAIAV
+174 VLADWAAIAV

-195 RRDQLERTVRALDIT
+195 RRDQLERTVRALDTT
-210 AEVSSAIGGEIELD
+210 AEISSAIGGEIELA

-229 LAKRGRALVAARTDV
+229 LAKRGRALVAARTAV
-244 IILVSGARLEVAAAA
+244 IILVSGGQLEVAAAA
-259 GIVPDGLVGRRATSE
+259 GIVPDGLVGRRASSE
-274 EWGLDPVL
+274 EWALGVVL
-282 RSNRAERLT
+282 RSNRPERLN
-291 DLDLRAGRL
+291 DLDRHAGRL
-300 LAAEL
+300 FAAEL
-305 DASAGI
+305 DATAGI
-311 LVPLLHRGRAIG
+311 LVPLLHRGRAVG
-323 LLAAFDRLEGGPGFS
+323 LLAAFDRLEDGPEFS

-401 AARRSE
+401 AARRST

-412 DDALGQA
+412 DEALGQA
-419 LELVTGG
+419 LDLVTGG

-445 GIGAA
+445 GTGAA

-463 LPIELTVELAFEA
+463 LPIELTVDLSFEA
-476 GHVASRHAPEL
+476 GRVASRHVSEL

-504 HAGAQR
+504 HANAQR
-510 VWIAVREQDGE
+510 VWIEVREANAS
-521 VAIVVG
+521 VTIVVG
-527 DDGRGFDQDVAA
+527 DDGQGFDPGVAA
-539 KGFGLVGMRERTLLA
+539 TGFGLVGMRERTMLA
-554 QGTLELRSLPGEGT
+554 QGTLEVRSADGTGTVLEVSLPVRET
-568 VVQVWLPVGERV
+568 V
-580 AAQAVNG
+580 AAQAANG

>member
-1 MGLGGPG
+1 
-8 GRWAATAAPARLCS
+8 
-22 TPSTM
+22 M
-27 DAKTLAQLI
+27 DAKTLTRLI

-42 LCELDID
+42 LSELDLD
-49 ALLERM
+49 ALLARM

-72 LDERGEGLERFL
+72 MDERREGLERFL
-84 TSGISA
+84 TSGIA
-90 AGRAAIGDPPRGRG
+90 AAERAAIGDLPRGHG
-104 VLGLLIEDPRPL
+104 VLGLLIEDPHPL
-116 RLPDVSAH
+116 RLADVGAH

-135 PMGSFLG
+135 PMGNFLG

-161 GADFTESDEQAMV
+161 GGDFSDSDEKAMV
-174 VLADWVAIAV
+174 VLADWAAIAV

-195 RRDQLERTVRALDIT
+195 RRDQLERTVRALDTT
-210 AEVSSAIGGEIELD
+210 AEISSAIGGEIELD

-229 LAKRGRALVAARTDV
+229 LAKRGRALVAARTAV
-244 IILVSGARLEVAAAA
+244 IILVSGGQLEVAAAA
-259 GIVPDGLVGRRATSE
+259 GIVPDGLVGRRASSE
-274 EWGLDPVL
+274 EWALGAVL
-282 RSNRAERLT
+282 RSTRPERLN
-291 DLDLRAGRL
+291 DLDRRAGRL
-300 LAAEL
+300 FSAEL
-305 DASAGI
+305 DATAGI

-323 LLAAFDRLEGGPGFS
+323 LLAAFDRLDDGPEFS
-338 ADDERLLQAFA
+338 TDDERLLQAFA
-349 ATAATAVAT
+349 ATAATAVAI

-366 MQGSIRASEAERR
+366 REGSIRASEAERR

-401 AARRSE
+401 AARRST
-407 DPERL
+407 DPERA
-412 DDALGQA
+412 DEALGQA

-445 GIGAA
+445 GTGAA

-463 LPIELTVELAFEA
+463 LPIALTVDLSFEA
-476 GHVASRHAPEL
+476 GRVAARHVPEL
-487 EEAIYR
+487 EETIYR

-504 HAGAQR
+504 HADAQR
-510 VWIAVREQDGE
+510 VWIEVREAGGS

-527 DDGRGFDQDVAA
+527 DDGQGFDPGIAA
-539 KGFGLVGMRERTLLA
+539 TGFGLVGMRERTLLA
-554 QGTLELRSLPGEGT
+554 QGTLEVRSAAGAGT
-568 VVQVWLPVGERV
+568 VLEVALPVRETV
-580 AAQAVNG
+580 AAQAADG

>member
-1 MGLGGPG
+1 MQDN
-8 GRWAATAAPARLCS
+8 S
-22 TPSTM
+22 M
-27 DAKTLAQLI
+27 DAKTLTRLI

-42 LCELDID
+42 LSELDLD
-49 ALLERM
+49 ALLARM

-72 LDERGEGLERFL
+72 MDERREGLERFL
-84 TSGISA
+84 TSGIPASE
-90 AGRAAIGDPPRGRG
+90 RAAIGDLPRGHG
-104 VLGLLIEDPRPL
+104 VLGLLIEDPHPL
-116 RLPDVSAH
+116 RLADVGAH

-135 PMGSFLG
+135 PMGNFLG
-142 VPILVRGEA
+142 VPIVVRGVA

-156 LTGKP
+156 LTGKSN
-161 GADFTESDEQAMV
+161 GDFTDSDEKAMV
-174 VLADWVAIAV
+174 VLADWAAIAV

-195 RRDQLERTVRALDIT
+195 RRDQLERTVRALDTT
-210 AEVSSAIGGEIELD
+210 AEISSAIGGEIELD

-229 LAKRGRALVAARTDV
+229 LAKRGRALVAARTAV
-244 IILVSGARLEVAAAA
+244 IILVSGGQLEVAAAA
-259 GIVPDGLVGRRATSE
+259 GIVPDGLVGRRASSE
-274 EWGLDPVL
+274 EWALGAVL
-282 RSNRAERLT
+282 RSNRPERLN
-291 DLDLRAGRL
+291 DLDRRAGRMF
-300 LAAEL
+300 AAEL
-305 DASAGI
+305 DATAGI

-323 LLAAFDRLEGGPGFS
+323 LMAAFDRLEDGPEFS
-338 ADDERLLQAFA
+338 VDDERLLQAFA

-366 MQGSIRASEAERR
+366 MEGSIRASEAERR

-401 AARRSE
+401 AARRSD

-412 DDALGQA
+412 DEALGQA
-419 LELVTGG
+419 LDLVTGG

-445 GIGAA
+445 GTGAA

-463 LPIELTVELAFEA
+463 LPIALTVDLAFEA
-476 GHVASRHAPEL
+476 GRVASRHVPEL

-493 IVQEALTNAVK
+493 IVQEALTNAIK
-504 HAGAQR
+504 HADAQQ
-510 VWIAVREQDGE
+510 VWIEVRETDGS

-527 DDGRGFDQDVAA
+527 DDGQGFDPDGAA
-539 KGFGLVGMRERTLLA
+539 KGFGLVGMRERTMLA
-554 QGTLELRSLPGEGT
+554 EGTLEVRSAADAGT
-568 VVQVWLPVGERV
+568 VLEVWLPVRETV
-580 AAQAVNG
+580 AAQAANG

>member
-1 MGLGGPG
+1 
-8 GRWAATAAPARLCS
+8 
-22 TPSTM
+22 M
-27 DAKTLAQLI
+27 DAKTLTRLI

-42 LCELDID
+42 LSELDLD
-49 ALLERM
+49 ALLARM

-72 LDERGEGLERFL
+72 MDERREGLERFL
-84 TSGISA
+84 TSGIPA
-90 AGRAAIGDPPRGRG
+90 AERAAIGDLPRGHG
-104 VLGLLIEDPRPL
+104 VLGLLIDDPHPL
-116 RLPDVSAH
+116 RLADVGAH

-135 PMGSFLG
+135 PMGNFLG

-161 GADFTESDEQAMV
+161 DMDFTDSDEKAMV
-174 VLADWVAIAV
+174 VLADWAAIAV

-195 RRDQLERTVRALDIT
+195 RRDQLERTVRALDTT
-210 AEVSSAIGGEIELD
+210 AEISSAIGGEIELD

-229 LAKRGRALVAARTDV
+229 LAKRGRALVAARTAV
-244 IILVSGARLEVAAAA
+244 IILVGAGQLEVAAAA
-259 GIVPDGLVGRRATSE
+259 GVVPEGLVGRRASTD
-274 EWGLDPVL
+274 EWGLGGVL
-282 RSNRAERLT
+282 RSNRPERLT
-291 DLDLRAGRL
+291 DLDRRSGRL
-300 LAAEL
+300 FTGEL
-305 DASAGI
+305 DAAAGI

-323 LLAAFDRLEGGPGFS
+323 VLAAFDRLEGGPDFS
-338 ADDERLLQAFA
+338 LDDERLLQAFA

-358 GQNVMSHS
+358 GQNVASHS

-389 LQELGGLRVLLS
+389 LQELGSLRVLLS
-401 AARRSE
+401 AARRSR

-412 DDALGQA
+412 DEALGQA
-419 LELVTGG
+419 IELVTGG
-426 IANLRALIADLR
+426 IANLRSLIADLR

-445 GIGAA
+445 GTGAA

-463 LPIELTVELAFEA
+463 LPIELTVDLAFEA
-476 GHVASRHAPEL
+476 GRAATRHVPEL
-487 EEAIYR
+487 EETIYR
-493 IVQEALTNAVK
+493 IVQEGLTNAIK
-504 HAGAQR
+504 HADPER
-510 VWIAVREQDGE
+510 VWIEVREAGGA

-527 DDGRGFDQDVAA
+527 DDGRGFDPGAA
-539 KGFGLVGMRERTLLA
+539 ASGFGLVGMRERTTLA
-554 QGTLELRSLPGEGT
+554 QGTLEVRSVPTQGT
-568 VVQVWLPVGERV
+568 VLEVRVPVRETV
-580 AAQAVNG
+580 VAQAAANG

>member
-1 MGLGGPG
+1 MQDN
-8 GRWAATAAPARLCS
+8 S
-22 TPSTM
+22 M
-27 DAKTLAQLI
+27 DAKTLTRLI

-42 LCELDID
+42 LSELDLD
-49 ALLERM
+49 ALLARM

-72 LDERGEGLERFL
+72 MDERREGLERFL
-84 TSGISA
+84 TSGIPA
-90 AGRAAIGDPPRGRG
+90 AERAAIGDLPRGHG

-116 RLPDVSAH
+116 RLADVGAH

-135 PMGSFLG
+135 PMGNFLG

-161 GADFTESDEQAMV
+161 DGDFTDSDEKAMV
-174 VLADWVAIAV
+174 VLADWAAIAV

-195 RRDQLERTVRALDIT
+195 RRDQLERTVRALDTT
-210 AEVSSAIGGEIELD
+210 AEISNAIGGEIELD

-229 LAKRGRALVAARTDV
+229 LAKRGRALVAARTAV
-244 IILVSGARLEVAAAA
+244 IILVSGDQLEVAAAA
-259 GIVPDGLVGRRATSE
+259 GIVPDGLVGRRAGSE
-274 EWGLDPVL
+274 EWALGAVL
-282 RSNRAERLT
+282 RSKRPERLN
-291 DLDLRAGRL
+291 DLDRRAGRL
-300 LAAEL
+300 FAAEL
-305 DASAGI
+305 DATAGI

-323 LLAAFDRLEGGPGFS
+323 LLAAFDRLEDGPEFS

-366 MQGSIRASEAERR
+366 KEGSIRASEAERR

-401 AARRSE
+401 AARRST

-412 DDALGQA
+412 DEALGQA

-445 GIGAA
+445 GTGAA

-463 LPIELTVELAFEA
+463 LPIALTVDLSFEA
-476 GHVASRHAPEL
+476 GRVASRHVPEL
-487 EEAIYR
+487 EETIYR

-504 HAGAQR
+504 HADAKR
-510 VWIAVREQDGE
+510 VWIEVREADGS

-527 DDGRGFDQDVAA
+527 DDGRGFDPQIAA
-539 KGFGLVGMRERTLLA
+539 KGFGLVGMRERTMLA
-554 QGTLELRSLPGEGT
+554 HGTLEVRSVGGAGT
-568 VVQVWLPVGERV
+568 ILEVTLPVRETV
-580 AAQAVNG
+580 AAQAANG

>member
-1 MGLGGPG
+1 
-8 GRWAATAAPARLCS
+8 
-22 TPSTM
+22 M
-27 DAKTLAQLI
+27 DAKTLTRLI

-42 LCELDID
+42 LSELDLD
-49 ALLERM
+49 ALLARM

-61 LTGAQ
+61 LTGAR

-72 LDERGEGLERFL
+72 MDERREGLERFL
-84 TSGISA
+84 TSGIPPA
-90 AGRAAIGDPPRGRG
+90 ERAAIGDLPRGHG
-104 VLGLLIEDPRPL
+104 VLGLLIDDPHPL
-116 RLPDVSAH
+116 RLADVGAH

-135 PMGSFLG
+135 PMGNFLG

-161 GADFTESDEQAMV
+161 DADFTDSDEKAMV
-174 VLADWVAIAV
+174 VLADWAAIAV

-195 RRDQLERTVRALDIT
+195 RRDQLERTVRALDTT
-210 AEVSSAIGGEIELD
+210 AEISSAIGGEIELD

-229 LAKRGRALVAARTDV
+229 LAKRGRALVAARTAV
-244 IILVSGARLEVAAAA
+244 IILVSGGGLEVAAAA
-259 GIVPDGLVGRRATSE
+259 GIVPDGLIGARASSE
-274 EWGLDPVL
+274 EWALGAVL
-282 RSNRAERLT
+282 RSNRPERLT
-291 DLDLRAGRL
+291 DLDRRAGRL
-300 LAAEL
+300 FAAEL

-311 LVPLLHRGRAIG
+311 LVPLSHRGRAIG
-323 LLAAFDRLEGGPGFS
+323 LLAAFDRLEDGPEFS

-366 MQGSIRASEAERR
+366 IEGSIRASEAERR

-412 DDALGQA
+412 DEALGQA

-445 GIGAA
+445 GTGAA

-463 LPIELTVELAFEA
+463 LPIELTVDLAFEA
-476 GHVASRHAPEL
+476 GRVAARHVPEL
-487 EEAIYR
+487 EETIYR

-504 HAGAQR
+504 HADAQR
-510 VWIAVREQDGE
+510 VWIAVREADGS

-527 DDGRGFDQDVAA
+527 DDGRGFEQDGAA
-539 KGFGLVGMRERTLLA
+539 KGFGLVGMRERTMLG
-554 QGTLELRSLPGEGT
+554 QGTLAVRSAPGAGT
-568 VVQVWLPVGERV
+568 VLEVSLPVGETV
-580 AAQAVNG
+580 AAQAANG